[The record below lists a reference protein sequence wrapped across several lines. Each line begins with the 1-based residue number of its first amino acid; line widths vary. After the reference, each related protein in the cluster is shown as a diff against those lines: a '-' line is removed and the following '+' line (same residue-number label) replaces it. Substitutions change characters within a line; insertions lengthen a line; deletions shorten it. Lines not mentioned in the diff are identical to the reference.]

1 LRARTPMCAR
11 AMELLLALLSLLTAA
26 TGAVAG
32 ARAPEAGVHQS
43 AAGIVAAMP
52 ARRAAPRMIVAQE
65 ARPARVADDS
75 APTSAETPSA
85 APLYADRRRE

>member
-1 LRARTPMCAR
+1 MCAR

-32 ARAPEAGVHQS
+32 VRAPEAGVHQT
-43 AAGIVAAMP
+43 ANIVAVAP
-52 ARRAAPRMIVAQE
+52 ARSIAPRLAAAPQARRTRAAD
-65 ARPARVADDS
+65 PAPPAH
-75 APTSAETPSA
+75 AAETPSA